1 MNLKQQVLPSDID
14 IEFTNIDYYWHQGQ
28 PAFKDAQKSAKKI
41 FISLKLMY
49 GTLFPAKDILKL
61 MSNRL
66 SHLNGIS
73 NWTLDL
79 LLGEDLLIE

>member
-1 MNLKQQVLPSDID
+1 LNSKQNVLLSDID
-14 IEFTNIDYYWHQGQ
+14 IEFNKIDYYWDQG
-28 PAFKDAQKSAKKI
+28 PTVFKDAQKSAKKI

-49 GTLFPAKDILKL
+49 DTLFSAKYILRI

-79 LLGEDLLIE
+79 LLGDDC